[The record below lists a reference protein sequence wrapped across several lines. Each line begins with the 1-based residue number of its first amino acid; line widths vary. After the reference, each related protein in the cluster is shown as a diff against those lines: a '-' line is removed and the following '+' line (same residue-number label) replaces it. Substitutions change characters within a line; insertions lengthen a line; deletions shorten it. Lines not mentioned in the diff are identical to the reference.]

1 MWTPKRDVIMGAFR
15 YKAQQ
20 QQLRYDFLPP
30 ERKPSFRPSRRPTEI
45 ADAEFVVIGKGS
57 PDAAPKARRADARR
71 PLPRTMTACQPA
83 ALALLAA
90 CVEASERWLQRA
102 SSSTFAAFVGALFI
116 LVFGLMGGF
125 SALSS
130 GPAEAASSGDPVHFT
145 HVSLTPQD
153 ANGMRAL
160 LINGIV
166 ENASE
171 VQQPLRQ
178 IRADLLSGNRLVA
191 SVVIAPPS
199 DVIEAGQ
206 SRGFSTRLQHPGG
219 KTLDVRLSFMPEA
232 ACTSQLC

>member
-57 PDAAPKARRADARR
+57 PDPAPKARRAGTRR
-71 PLPRTMTACQPA
+71 PPRQTVI
-83 ALALLAA
+83 AA
-90 CVEASERWLQRA
+90 CLEASERWLQRA

-130 GPAEAASSGDPVHFT
+130 GPAEAASSDDPVHFT

-166 ENASE
+166 ENASD
-171 VQQPLRQ
+171 VPQSLRQ

-219 KTLDVRLSFMPEA
+219 KALDVRLSFMPEA